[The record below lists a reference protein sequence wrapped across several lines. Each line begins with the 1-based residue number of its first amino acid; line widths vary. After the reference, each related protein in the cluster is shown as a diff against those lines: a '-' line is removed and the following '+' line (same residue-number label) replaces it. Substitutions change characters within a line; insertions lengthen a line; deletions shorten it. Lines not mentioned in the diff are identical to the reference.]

1 MFDLSEA
8 LVVVAA
14 VVAVPASHAVKPV
27 GTTPENTVAPAFIVV
42 LSPLLLKVVNMHQLA
57 PPAENVIPPVAV
69 TGSAELEPFQYC
81 VPLPRLR
88 PQNRPAS
95 KSTAKA

>member
-1 MFDLSEA
+1 MEA
-8 LVVVAA
+8 AA
-14 VVAVPASHAVKPV
+14 VVLVEVAVPAPHAVKPV
-27 GTTPENTVAPAFIVV
+27 GAAPKNTVAPAFIVV

-57 PPAENVIPPVAV
+57 PLTENVIPPVALA
-69 TGSAELEPFQYC
+69 GSAELEPFQYC

-88 PQNRPAS
+88 PQNRPAL